1 MENQQLL
8 EIKKNTADLVARTN
22 GKMVITRKFVGGKT
36 NKWKKVKMHYELP
49 VSFKPLRMRIEE
61 VKMKSINAFLD
72 KLYIMQNDSEGKQL
86 KQSIYN
92 G

>member
-1 MENQQLL
+1 
-8 EIKKNTADLVARTN
+8 
-22 GKMVITRKFVGGKT
+22 
-36 NKWKKVKMHYELP
+36 MHYELP